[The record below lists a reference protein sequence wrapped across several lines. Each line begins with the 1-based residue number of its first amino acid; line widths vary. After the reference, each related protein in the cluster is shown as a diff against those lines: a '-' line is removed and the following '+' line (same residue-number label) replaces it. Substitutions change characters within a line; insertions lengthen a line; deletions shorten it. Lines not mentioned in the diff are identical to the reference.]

1 MRQTFVI
8 WRGQYSGISAGKE
21 KNLLGLRA
29 PCASIGRM
37 TRSLNSP
44 AFASTGI
51 WMACDNPNYNVQL
64 LAALL
69 IGRW

>member
-1 MRQTFVI
+1 
-8 WRGQYSGISAGKE
+8 
-21 KNLLGLRA
+21 
-29 PCASIGRM
+29 M

-51 WMACDNPNYNVQL
+51 WMASDNPSYNVQM